1 MIYTI
6 VLSLLLTFPALS
18 LIEILHVKKF
28 TKLWT
33 IIMVIFGCLSFNLEV
48 FFLNIIV
55 SYTFAF
61 ITAIIYYYVAIYQSV
76 KKEMWNE
83 IARELYDSK
92 EDLEQTRCLEIKQY
106 LKDNP
111 NITHWVAVDDLNMG
125 KTGIKNKIKFTHD
138 WGLDNFVLTPR
149 GTEGIK
155 QFGVKEK
162 ILNFLK

>member
-55 SYTFAF
+55 
-61 ITAIIYYYVAIYQSV
+61 
-76 KKEMWNE
+76 
-83 IARELYDSK
+83 
-92 EDLEQTRCLEIKQY
+92 
-106 LKDNP
+106 
-111 NITHWVAVDDLNMG
+111 MG

>member
-92 EDLEQTRCLEIKQY
+92 EDLERFKLDFERHTEMTLESF
-106 LKDNP
+106 KDK
-111 NITHWVAVDDLNMG
+111 A
-125 KTGIKNKIKFTHD
+125 KCFTHEKVTEFKFN
-138 WGLDNFVLTPR
+138 GFKLSIQDNFHTLY
-149 GTEGIK
+149 K
-155 QFGVKEK
+155 
-162 ILNFLK
+162 LKK